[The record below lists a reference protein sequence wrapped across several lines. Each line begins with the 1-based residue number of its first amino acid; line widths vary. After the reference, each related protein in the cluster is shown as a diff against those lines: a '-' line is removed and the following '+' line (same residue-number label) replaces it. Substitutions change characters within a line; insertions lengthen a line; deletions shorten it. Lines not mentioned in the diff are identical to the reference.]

1 MMAARFHPCRIGPIC
16 LARPSHGEGFAALFR
31 APRHRP
37 ASPASPRAAPPKH
50 GIEDV
55 FAPSG
60 THLPS
65 SQTAIP
71 SSDAAGSPFNAH
83 SSGAVRAA

>member
-1 MMAARFHPCRIGPIC
+1 MMAARFHRCRIGPIC
-16 LARPSHGEGFAALFR
+16 LARPSHGDGFAALFR

-37 ASPASPRAAPPKH
+37 ASPRAAPPKH
-50 GIEDV
+50 GIDDV

-60 THLPS
+60 THLQS
-65 SQTAIP
+65 SQTAIR

-83 SSGAVRAA
+83 SSGTVQAA

>member
-1 MMAARFHPCRIGPIC
+1 MIAARFHPRRIGPIC
-16 LARPSHGEGFAALFR
+16 LARPSHGDGFAALLR

-37 ASPASPRAAPPKH
+37 ASPRAAPPKL
-50 GIEDV
+50 GINDV

-60 THLPS
+60 AHLPS

-71 SSDAAGSPFNAH
+71 SFDAAGSPFNAH
-83 SSGAVRAA
+83 SSGMVQAA

>member
-1 MMAARFHPCRIGPIC
+1 MMAARFHPCDIGPIC
-16 LARPSHGEGFAALFR
+16 LARPSHGDGFAALVR

-37 ASPASPRAAPPKH
+37 AGPRAAPPKH
-50 GIEDV
+50 GIDDV
-55 FAPSG
+55 LALLGMHF
-60 THLPS
+60 PS

>member
-1 MMAARFHPCRIGPIC
+1 MMAARFHPCGIGPIC
-16 LARPSHGEGFAALFR
+16 LARPSHGDGFATLFR
-31 APRHRP
+31 APRHR
-37 ASPASPRAAPPKH
+37 PASPRAAPPKH
-50 GIEDV
+50 GIDDV
-55 FAPSG
+55 IVLSG

-71 SSDAAGSPFNAH
+71 SSDAVGSPFNAH

>member
-16 LARPSHGEGFAALFR
+16 LARPSHGDGFAALFR
-31 APRHRP
+31 APRDRT
-37 ASPASPRAAPPKH
+37 ASPRAAPPKH
-50 GIEDV
+50 GIEDA
-55 FAPSG
+55 FAPFG

-65 SQTAIP
+65 SQTAFT

-83 SSGAVRAA
+83 SFGAVRAA